1 MKMKFTVTYILTLCA
16 VLLGSGVLG
25 VVCWLANSHILSNY
39 PAQSHHSPIT
49 VKMAQLEKAI
59 QIHAMRHNGRIPAS
73 IDELAK
79 FAYTNYSYGN
89 KPLLQKE
96 DFLDVWGEPIE
107 YERGKGKFILRS
119 SGPDKEMGTK
129 DDVFWGNFETYKKSW
144 FPDPPPPVENPETN
158 TVQEAASSSQ
168 VKERNGIISP
178 PIRSVP
184 KDDPQPEPTE
194 SKSAPWKL
202 PLLLGVVSA
211 IGVVTVWRFFLKRKT

>member
-1 MKMKFTVTYILTLCA
+1 MKQKLIVKYILTLIA
-16 VLLGSGVLG
+16 VIWGIGLLG
-25 VVCWLANSHILSNY
+25 VVYLMARPHYSAHPS
-39 PAQSHHSPIT
+39 IT
-49 VKMAQLEKAI
+49 RISVKMSQLEKAI
-59 QIHAMRHNGRIPAS
+59 QIYVMTHNGRLPVS
-73 IDELAK
+73 LDELFR
-79 FAYTNYSYGN
+79 FAYTNYSCGN
-89 KPLLQKE
+89 NPLLEKE

-107 YERGKGKFILRS
+107 YESGKGKFILRS

-129 DDVFWGNFETYKKSW
+129 DDVLWGNVETYKKSW

-158 TVQEAASSSQ
+158 TVQEAASPSQ

-211 IGVVTVWRFFLKRKT
+211 IGVVTAWRCFFKKKT